1 MSKNDFD
8 QGEALN
14 SPFGRLYFCPETEQI
29 MNCAMF
35 FKYPIDVQGLKKAF
49 SNSTMIEDPRFCSL
63 LVRNPNGEDHWK
75 RVHVNIDD
83 HFILRYPT
91 TITKARGHDEEDDD
105 EATVNAYLADL
116 AVSTP
121 LSKNKPLWEVHVLVE
136 LKCVV
141 LRVHHSLGDGVSMM
155 SMLSSCFGQ
164 KKETKSG
171 VNGEGNIVKDGNNNH
186 ARRNWKIGGILGLIQ
201 SMWFTIVFGLRFL
214 GRVLGVKDKFSVIS
228 GGDGVEL
235 WPRKLVTAKFKIEDF
250 KSIKTAV
257 IPNVTVNDVLLGVIS
272 HGLSKYIDDKSP
284 KAVQQALQLSFIIPV
299 HLRKDSSMQEISD
312 LMKTPNL
319 ELSGWG
325 NKSSAVIV
333 PIDCC
338 NGLKPLE
345 HVKQKKSVMDKMK
358 HSCCAH
364 FTFKSINF
372 IVSCL
377 GPKVVS
383 WSLHKLICH
392 TTLSISNIVG
402 PSEDLVIG
410 DNPVTDIKVNMS
422 STFHAITMLLVSY
435 AEKVN
440 LQVMIA
446 KDIIP
451 DPELI
456 VKCFQDSFQEMRS
469 SSKMK
474 LQVQFCRCRFV
485 ISSFIRYKY

>member
-284 KAVQQALQLSFIIPV
+284 KALRQSLQVTAILVTNLRRNSGFQENTNTSANLIKTHPSCGLS
-299 HLRKDSSMQEISD
+299 S
-312 LMKTPNL
+312 
-319 ELSGWG
+319 WG
-325 NKSSAVIV
+325 NRTGLMLL
-333 PIDCC
+333 PLYCC
-338 NGLKPLE
+338 NGLHPLDHLKE
-345 HVKQKKSVMDKMK
+345 VKATMDQKKNSYEAPISHKFLTLLT
-358 HSCCAH
+358 AY
-364 FTFKSINF
+364 F
-372 IVSCL
+372 
-377 GPKVVS
+377 GPKAAS
-383 WSLHKLICH
+383 WCCH
-392 TTLSISNIVG
+392 QVLCNTALLVSNIMG
-402 PSEDLVIG
+402 PSEQIVVAN
-410 DNPVTDIKVNMS
+410 NPVTSLRVNIS
-422 STFHAITMLLVSY
+422 SQPQAITMHMVSY
-435 AEKVN
+435 AGKAE
-440 LQVMIA
+440 LQVMVA

-451 DPELI
+451 DPEFL
-456 VKCFQDSFQEMRS
+456 VKCIRDSLVEIKNP
-469 SSKMK
+469 SK
-474 LQVQFCRCRFV
+474 
-485 ISSFIRYKY
+485 